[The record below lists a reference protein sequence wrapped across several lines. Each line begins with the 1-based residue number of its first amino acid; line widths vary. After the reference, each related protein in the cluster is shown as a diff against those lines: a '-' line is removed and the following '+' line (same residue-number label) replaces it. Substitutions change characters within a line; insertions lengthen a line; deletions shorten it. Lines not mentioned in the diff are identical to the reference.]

1 MIQGQIIAIGGG
13 GFSEGSEPGL
23 DTYILEQCQTSKP
36 KIGFIGTASGDAESY
51 RLKFYTRFSQ
61 LNCQP
66 SHLTFFRR
74 TPDLADW
81 VKQQDAIYV
90 GGGNTL
96 SLLAIWEAW
105 GLPPLLQEAAKNGTI
120 LAGVSAGAVCW
131 FESALTDARADALGP
146 LKCLNFIAG
155 SCCPHYSLEA
165 ERKPT
170 FEKFVTTGDLPPGIA
185 IDDGAAGHFVD
196 GQLKRVVSGQD
207 GATAYRVMQRSEGA
221 ISQRLDHAEVL
232 RVFAQEPSAKPT

>member
-13 GFSEGSEPGL
+13 GFSEGSEPRL
-23 DTYILEQCQTSKP
+23 DTYILEQCPTSKP
-36 KIGFIGTASGDAESY
+36 KIGFLGTASGDAESY
-51 RLKFYTRFSQ
+51 RQKFYARFSQ
-61 LNCQP
+61 LNCLP
-66 SHLTFFRR
+66 AHLTFFRR

-81 VKQQDAIYV
+81 VMQQDAIYV

-105 GLPPLLQEAAKNGTI
+105 NLPPLLKEAARNGTI

-131 FESALTDARADALGP
+131 FESALTDARAGTLMP
-146 LKCLNFIAG
+146 LKCLNFISG

-170 FEKFVTTGDLPPGIA
+170 FEKLVRNGDISPGIA
-185 IDDGAAGHFVD
+185 IDDGAAAHFVD
-196 GQLKRVVSGQD
+196 GQLKHVISGHD
-207 GATAYRVMQRSEGA
+207 GSAAYKVIQSPNGA
-221 ISQRLDHAEVL
+221 MT
-232 RVFAQEPSAKPT
+232 EPLKVNS

>member
-23 DTYILEQCQTSKP
+23 DTYVLEQCQTSKP

-74 TPDLADW
+74 TPDLAEW
-81 VKQQDAIYV
+81 VKQQDVIYV

-105 GLPPLLQEAAKNGTI
+105 GLTPLLREAAKNGTV

-131 FESALTDARADALGP
+131 FESALTDARADRLRP
-146 LKCLNFIAG
+146 LQGLNFISG
-155 SCCPHYSLEA
+155 SCCPHYSLEG

-170 FEKFVTTGDLPPGIA
+170 YEKFVGTGELSPGVA
-185 IDDGAAGHFVD
+185 IDDGAAVHIVD
-196 GQLKRVVSGQD
+196 GQLKRVVSGLD
-207 GATAYRVMQRSEGA
+207 GAAAYDVAPTSKGA
-221 ISQRLDHAEVL
+221 TSKPIDSVEVVRL
-232 RVFAQEPSAKPT
+232 FT